1 MIKQLIAVFM
11 IAMMT
16 MPGAIA
22 DEDEYDP
29 GWITPDSYLW
39 ELDLRIERL
48 QEKFAINDA
57 HRTSIRIAHMN
68 ERLGEMQ
75 TGEKYDKVSARYME
89 QIERI
94 ETNTVR
100 YDSVERVRDTF
111 LLHMAEIYNMTA
123 ETYGNE
129 TALMEQVRN
138 RIEAGE
144 TTMEDAGKDIIDNEK
159 VWFNAKSAEY
169 GITSTPTPIS
179 NYGNFDKYAR
189 HLKDGSTL
197 VNIVSSDS
205 EIVQSYTINKISP
218 ELPGAVMDPI
228 TIQTGTTPTFVDK
241 YTITIEQLQKYD
253 ALL

>member
-1 MIKQLIAVFM
+1 MIKQLISTILIGLLM
-11 IAMMT
+11 I
-16 MPGAIA
+16 PGAMA
-22 DEDEYDP
+22 EDEYDP

-144 TTMEDAGKDIIDNEK
+144 TTMEDAGKDIIDNES
-159 VWFNAKSAEY
+159 VWFDAKAAQY
-169 GITSTPTPIS
+169 GVTSTPTPIS
-179 NYGNFDKYAR
+179 NYGDFDKYAR
-189 HLKDGSTL
+189 HLEDGSTL
-197 VNIVSSDS
+197 VNIVSSDG

>member
-1 MIKQLIAVFM
+1 MIKQIIAIFL
-11 IAMMT
+11 IAMMVT
-16 MPGAIA
+16 PTAIA
-22 DEDEYDP
+22 DEEEYDP

-57 HRTSIRIAHMN
+57 HRTSLRIAHMN

-94 ETNTVR
+94 ENDTQR
-100 YDSVERVRDTF
+100 YESVERVRTTF
-111 LLHMAEIYNMTA
+111 LEHVATINNMTV
-123 ETYGNE
+123 EQYGNH

-144 TTMEDAGKDIIDNEK
+144 TTMKKNAGDIIGNEN
-159 VWFNAKSAEY
+159 VWFNNKVAEY
-169 GITSTPTPIS
+169 GISSIPTPVS
-179 NYGNFDKYAR
+179 NHGNFDKYAK
-189 HLKDGSTL
+189 HLNDGNT
-197 VNIVSSDS
+197 VIDIVGSDG
-205 EIVQSYTINKISP
+205 EVVQSYIINKQAQSVDDAIV
-218 ELPGAVMDPI
+218 EQI
-228 TIQTGTTPTFVDK
+228 TIQTGSTTDFVDK

-253 ALL
+253 ALV